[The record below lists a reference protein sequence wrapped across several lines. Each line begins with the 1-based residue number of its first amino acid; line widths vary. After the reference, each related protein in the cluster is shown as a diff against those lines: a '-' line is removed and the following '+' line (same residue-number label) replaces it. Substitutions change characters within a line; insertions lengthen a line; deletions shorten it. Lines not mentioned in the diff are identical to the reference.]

1 LKVIIV
7 EDEMLIAQVSKM
19 QLENNG
25 IEVKGL
31 ASSSETF
38 WPLMDDSIQV
48 VLMDV
53 KLKRGESGIALAQD
67 IRIKYPLLPIIFTTG
82 NTRKFVE
89 ESIVQDERI
98 KVLNKPLIYSELIDL
113 IRTMSAY

>member
-1 LKVIIV
+1 
-7 EDEMLIAQVSKM
+7 MLIAQVSKM

-25 IEVKGL
+25 IEVMGL
-31 ASSSETF
+31 ARSSESF
-38 WPLMDDSIQV
+38 WKLMNDSIRV

-53 KLKRGESGIALAQD
+53 KLKQNESGIELAQE

-89 ESIVQDERI
+89 DKFKVKDGI
-98 KVLNKPLIYSELIDL
+98 KVLNKPMVYSELIEL
-113 IRTMSAY
+113 IRTMSAN